1 MRRWRLGALAAAA
14 VVLLVAAGGA
24 GLWLRS
30 DDGAPPSPEQA
41 VTPVTTSTA
50 PVGAPQAPL
59 DKYRIA
65 VLPFANISA
74 DPEDEYFSDGM
85 TEELISKLSRLHD
98 LKVIARTSVMQY
110 KETGKSIAEIGRE
123 LQVGTILEGSVRKAG
138 DRLRIT
144 AQLVDVESQGHL
156 WSQDYDRTLDDVFA
170 IQSAVAESVADALE
184 VTLGP
189 GEKRQLEKQ
198 GTQNLEAYQLYLQG
212 LASIPRAERRRTEK
226 QHRLL

>member
-1 MRRWRLGALAAAA
+1 MWATAAA

-41 VTPVTTSTA
+41 VTPVTASTA
-50 PVGAPQAPL
+50 PAPAPQAPL

-65 VLPFANISA
+65 VLPFVNMSA
-74 DPEDEYFSDGM
+74 DAENEYFSDGI

-98 LKVIARTSVMQY
+98 LTVIARTSIMQY

-123 LQVGTILEGSVRKAG
+123 LQAGTILEGSVRKAG

-144 AQLVDVESQGHL
+144 AQLVDVASQGHL
-156 WSQDYDRTLDDVFA
+156 WSQDYDRQLDDVFA
-170 IQSAVAESVADALE
+170 IQSAVAESVADALKL
-184 VTLGP
+184 TLGP
-189 GEKRQLEKQ
+189 GENVSSKNREHKIWRRIISICRASRCSINSAKKELKNSIALFKRAL
-198 GTQNLEAYQLYLQG
+198 
-212 LASIPRAERRRTEK
+212 
-226 QHRLL
+226 